1 MRVAIVRDGNMMAG
15 RQVRALLY
23 STLTLTP
30 TLTLTTGGRCASYS
44 PPSASHR
51 YHNPHHL
58 TGLPHPATIS
68 PSHRLALLYL
78 PQGARAA
85 PADAEPA
92 HPRRWR
98 RAARARPAEVRRLG
112 TGVRLLMSSIS
123 SYRESVLPRQ
133 SSRVCMT
140 VAHFPAT
147 LTRCVTPLPPQTW
160 GGVPCNPCRATS
172 HGRGLPP

>member
-1 MRVAIVRDGNMMAG
+1 MSPRNGLTMRVAIVRDGNMMAG

-68 PSHRLALLYL
+68 PSHRLALLCL

-112 TGVRLLMSSIS
+112 TGVRLLMRSIS
-123 SYRESVLPRQ
+123 SHRESVIETELPDLRDCRAFPCHADPFSAECHA
-133 SSRVCMT
+133 SSS
-140 VAHFPAT
+140 PN
-147 LTRCVTPLPPQTW
+147 L
-160 GGVPCNPCRATS
+160 GGVPV
-172 HGRGLPP
+172 